1 MNDKIVTLNKM
12 YYTGEAWFNLSVD
25 FGFNSEDTSASIH
38 IIKDEDFKEEMAIC
52 SQCGCEEYA
61 DEMRDGMCEDCYED
75 WQDDIKEQEEDE
87 D

>member
-12 YYTGEAWFNLSVD
+12 YYTEEAWFNLSVD
-25 FGFNSEDTSASIH
+25 FGFNSEDINVNIH
-38 IIKDEDFKEEMAIC
+38 IIKDEDFEEEEMAIC
-52 SQCGCEEYA
+52 SHCGCKEYA

-75 WQDDIKEQEEDE
+75 WLDDIKEQEDE